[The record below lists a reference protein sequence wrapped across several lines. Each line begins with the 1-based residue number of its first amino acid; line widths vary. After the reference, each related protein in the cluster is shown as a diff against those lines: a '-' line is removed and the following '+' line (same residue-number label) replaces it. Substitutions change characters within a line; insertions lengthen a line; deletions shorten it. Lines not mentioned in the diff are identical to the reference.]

1 MLLHHFLRR
10 CPCVAACLGVCLL
23 MALALYGGSIH
34 AQSSAVQQTTQNFPT
49 RALRILVPSSAGG
62 TIDIITRAVA
72 HPMAE
77 RLGQVVVTENRAAA
91 TTILAEEAVARAA
104 PDGYTLMMAGTS
116 RATNPHLHSKLNYD
130 PITDLASVAQVAI
143 SGNVLVVNPALP
155 ARSVRELVEL
165 ARSKPGAMFYG
176 SAAQGSSGHLS
187 AELFNQLA
195 GTRITQVPYKGA
207 APALADLLAE
217 QIQLTFDNIPAAI
230 NHIRSGKLR
239 PLGVTSAS
247 RSALL
252 PEVPTIAEAGAE
264 AGLRGYEMLARFGLV
279 APARTPPEVIAR
291 LSAEVQAALRQ
302 PQVVERFA
310 ALGLEPAWSS
320 AEEFQRTTAS
330 ESTRLGKLIR
340 DAGVRGR

>member
-1 MLLHHFLRR
+1 
-10 CPCVAACLGVCLL
+10 
-23 MALALYGGSIH
+23 MALRHCLSLPARAVFYLGIHPLLAAALFSAGVN
-34 AQSSAVQQTTQNFPT
+34 AQNAPAAHNTQTFPT
-49 RALRILVPSSAGG
+49 RALRIVVPSSAGG

-72 HPMAE
+72 QPMAE
-77 RLGQVVVTENRAAA
+77 RMGQAIVTENRAAA

-116 RATNPHLHSKLNYD
+116 RATNPHMHPRLNYD

-155 ARSVRELVEL
+155 ARTVRDLVEL

-176 SAAQGSSGHLS
+176 SAAHGSSGHLS

-195 GTRITQVPYKGA
+195 DTRITQVPYKGA
-207 APALADLLAE
+207 APALADLLAG

-239 PLGVTSAS
+239 PLGVTSAQ

-264 AGLRGYEMLARFGLV
+264 SGLRGYEMLARFGLV

-291 LSAEVQAALRQ
+291 LSGEVQAALRQ
-302 PQVVERFA
+302 PQVLERFA
-310 ALGLEPAWSS
+310 ALGLEPAWRS
-320 AEEFQRTTAS
+320 ADEFQRTTVS
-330 ESTRLGKLIR
+330 ESARLGKLIR
-340 DAGVRGR
+340 EAGVGGR